1 MITEEFTAIP
11 KEIVFNKD
19 ISSASKMV
27 LITMLAYPDIS
38 RFTKSMLMEYINE
51 SRSYVDK
58 ALNELTKCKILR
70 IYNHSGKTEYAL
82 NLNERG
88 ECFGTEI

>member
-1 MITEEFTAIP
+1 MTKGFTAIP

-58 ALNELTKCKILR
+58 ALNELTKCKLLR

-82 NLNERG
+82 NLSE
-88 ECFGTEI
+88 